1 MINVFFIAFTTVA
14 TVGADKHH
22 GQGLGPSVQE
32 KIGKIMLSMETL
44 VDSRLSN
51 CGQFKNY

>member
-1 MINVFFIAFTTVA
+1 VFFIAFTTVA